1 MPSHPSDLPRLHSG
15 SAVGLPPPSRSPRQR
30 RFSFSSRLK
39 RCGDAPRG
47 RSGRRAGCFQVP
59 GPGLASAG
67 LRPERLQEHLP
78 SCADSRIPEQGW
90 GGPGPRALRPPLG
103 TSVPAPPCHPG
114 AAPSPTP
121 RVRLSPPHPPC
132 CSQGWAPKP
141 HLLPTR
147 PLNLR
152 PFPPTRPRT
161 EARRILFSHCFHC
174 VIPEFK
180 NPLGSLLEQEDT
192 PTTTKGH
199 PVPGDTPSI
208 SHLLSPILAHLLSS
222 TILGPSLLPKSPPPP
237 SGPGNSS
244 PLTCA
249 CAGTDRS
256 THKENEIR
264 RCR

>member
-1 MPSHPSDLPRLHSG
+1 M
-15 SAVGLPPPSRSPRQR
+15 GLPPPSRSPRQR

-67 LRPERLQEHLP
+67 LRPARLQEHLP

-114 AAPSPTP
+114 ASPSPTP

-192 PTTTKGH
+192 PTTTTQSLGTH
-199 PVPGDTPSI
+199 PPYPTCC
-208 SHLLSPILAHLLSS
+208 
-222 TILGPSLLPKSPPPP
+222 LPFLRTFSPPPFWALP
-237 SGPGNSS
+237 CFQN
-244 PLTCA
+244 LLLRRQDL
-249 CAGTDRS
+249 GTL
-256 THKENEIR
+256 HL
-264 RCR
+264 